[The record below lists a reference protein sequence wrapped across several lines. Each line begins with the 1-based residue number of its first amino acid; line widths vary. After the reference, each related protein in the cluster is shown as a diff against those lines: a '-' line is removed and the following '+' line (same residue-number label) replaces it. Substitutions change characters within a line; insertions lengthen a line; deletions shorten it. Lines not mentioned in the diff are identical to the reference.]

1 MVWGVGN
8 GFFFVF
14 TGLVVVGVG
23 RDVEVAGVFFVE
35 LVNKSFGFVA
45 AAGVLARVADGRAD
59 RRPARLHRTGPADA
73 RVLARKTPATP
84 PTKEPNR
91 CQSYFKK
98 KTDSFVPLST
108 PRVVGETRLKKK

>member
-1 MVWGVGN
+1 MV
-8 GFFFVF
+8 FFVF

-23 RDVEVAGVFFVE
+23 RDVEVAGVFA
-35 LVNKSFGFVA
+35 FVA